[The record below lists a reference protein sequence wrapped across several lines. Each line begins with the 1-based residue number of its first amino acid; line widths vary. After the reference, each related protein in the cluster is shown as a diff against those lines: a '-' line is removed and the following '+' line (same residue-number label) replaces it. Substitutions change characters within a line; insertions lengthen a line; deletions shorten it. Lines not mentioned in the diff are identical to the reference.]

1 MPWCFCALP
10 SCYAKKETPEFI
22 LYLQQQQQ
30 QQRSTLQLFNKALL
44 TLNVNICRAR
54 WEKEAITQVVP
65 SHWAAPHL
73 ETLSYG
79 DILHSLKQLHCGRIQ
94 YELHWGNMT
103 RGCISE
109 QIKSKDHNFSAPCLE
124 VHTHTNWTTHTI
136 CIHSLSFCCVVEG
149 AVTHKRKI
157 HFILYSTQICNFKPL
172 TKDKALI
179 GTLCNVK
186 TTLLFL
192 IQNHS
197 FSAIKHLIYT
207 TGYFVFIKTQC
218 NRVKT

>member
-22 LYLQQQQQ
+22 LYLQQ

-103 RGCISE
+103 
-109 QIKSKDHNFSAPCLE
+109 SAPCLE
-124 VHTHTNWTTHTI
+124 EHTHTNWTTHTI

-172 TKDKALI
+172 RKDKALI
-179 GTLCNVK
+179 GTLCNVT

-197 FSAIKHLIYT
+197 FSAIEHLIYT
-207 TGYFVFIKTQC
+207 TGCLVFIKTQC